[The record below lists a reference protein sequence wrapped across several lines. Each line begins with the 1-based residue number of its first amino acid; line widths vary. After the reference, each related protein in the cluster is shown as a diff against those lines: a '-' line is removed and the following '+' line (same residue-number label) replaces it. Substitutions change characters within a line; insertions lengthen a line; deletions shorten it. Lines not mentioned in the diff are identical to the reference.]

1 VKRLV
6 TYRDEAAFRRAEDG
20 MLSEGWR
27 VEHAEERPY
36 RPLSGFLDF
45 ASSVG
50 PPPDPGTLETNI
62 DHMRLRAHMY
72 YAPSVTPGCMAS
84 LFGLLML
91 PFFLVALLLSQAL
104 RPLLGSRRY
113 EVVWVRDDPSTRGR

>member
-1 VKRLV
+1 MKRIV
-6 TYRDEAAFRRAEDG
+6 TYRDETAFRRAEYR
-20 MLSEGWR
+20 MLAAGWR
-27 VEHAEERPY
+27 VERAEERPY

-45 ASSVG
+45 ASGVG

-84 LFGLLML
+84 LFGLLLL
-91 PFFLVALLLSQAL
+91 PFYLLALVLSQAL
-104 RPLLGSRRY
+104 RPLLGSTRY
-113 EVVWVRDDPSTRGR
+113 EVLWVRDDLPSTWR